1 MNDPKLLR
9 QLKAGDEKAFR
20 TLVEQHQRLIY
31 SVCFRILSDSAEAE
45 ELTQET
51 FIRAFQAIPAFED
64 RAKLSTWMCKIAVNL
79 CYNRVQYLKR
89 RGSQAKRSIE
99 AFVGDAW
106 ETQVE
111 GRAPLTG
118 HIQSPEEA
126 LTTVET
132 EALLTRALSMLSESL
147 RSLVVLRDVEGVSYQ
162 EICEITE
169 LPIGT
174 VKSRL
179 HRARGE
185 LVRLY
190 EGLQRGDIQ

>member
-9 QLKAGDEKAFR
+9 QLRAGDERAFR
-20 TLVEQHQRLIY
+20 ALVEQHQRLIY
-31 SVCFRILSDSAEAE
+31 SVCFRILNDSAEAE

-51 FIRAFQAIPAFED
+51 FIRAFQAIPTFED

-89 RGSQAKRSIE
+89 RGVQTKRSIE
-99 AFVGDAW
+99 TFVGDAW

-111 GRAPLTG
+111 GQAPLMG

-126 LTTVET
+126 LTTSET

-147 RSLVVLRDVEGVSYQ
+147 RSLVVLRDVEGMSYQ
-162 EICEITE
+162 EICEITD

-185 LVRLY
+185 VVRLY
-190 EGLQRGDIQ
+190 EGLQRGDIR